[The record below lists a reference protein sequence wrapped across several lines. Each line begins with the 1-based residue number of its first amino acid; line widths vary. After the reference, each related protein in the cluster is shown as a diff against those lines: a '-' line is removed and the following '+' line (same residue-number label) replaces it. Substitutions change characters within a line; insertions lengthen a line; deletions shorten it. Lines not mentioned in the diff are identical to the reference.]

1 MRVCRAA
8 FDRDA
13 ARRAQRAVKLME
25 GLMSIDWQN
34 GAPDR
39 GRGALPESYKPR
51 ALRLA
56 AAAQPGPGPLPAAPA
71 PAPAPLPSSSFPPA
85 SHPTAEELAS
95 QEPAAPVVDLRKLEA
110 ELGRKRLDEI
120 ADVVRLLTY
129 GEMMELAEMMWN
141 VRPGDAELTEHNLP
155 AVLYRWST
163 SRQQS

>member
-1 MRVCRAA
+1 
-8 FDRDA
+8 
-13 ARRAQRAVKLME
+13 ME
-25 GLMSIDWQN
+25 GLEMSIDWQN

-39 GRGALPESYKPR
+39 SRAALPESFKPR

-56 AAAQPGPGPLPAAPA
+56 TPEPA
-71 PAPAPLPSSSFPPA
+71 PAPAPPPQA
-85 SHPTAEELAS
+85 LVPQAAVATPEEVAA
-95 QEPAAPVVDLRKLEA
+95 QEPLPPVVDLRRLEA

-129 GEMMELAEMMWN
+129 GEMMELAETMWN
-141 VRPGDAELTEHNLP
+141 VRPGDTELTENNLP

>member
-1 MRVCRAA
+1 ML
-8 FDRDA
+8 
-13 ARRAQRAVKLME
+13 RRAQQAVKLME
-25 GLMSIDWQN
+25 GLEMSIDWQN

-39 GRGALPESYKPR
+39 SRGALPESYKPR

-56 AAAQPGPGPLPAAPA
+56 AATPPAAAAPGALPATPA
-71 PAPAPLPSSSFPPA
+71 
-85 SHPTAEELAS
+85 PTAEELAS
-95 QEPAAPVVDLRKLEA
+95 QEPTPPVDLRRLEA

-129 GEMMELAEMMWN
+129 GEMMELAETMWN

-163 SRQQS
+163 MRQS